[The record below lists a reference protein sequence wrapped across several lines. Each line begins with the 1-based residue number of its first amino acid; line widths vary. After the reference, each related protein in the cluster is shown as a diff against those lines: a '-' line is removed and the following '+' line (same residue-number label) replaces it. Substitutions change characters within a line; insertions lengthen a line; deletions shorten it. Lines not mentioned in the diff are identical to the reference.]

1 MTVKAKEKRG
11 EMNTIQSVPPAA
23 AMEVGGKLEQP
34 NALTPEVMV
43 FFVTICFL
51 AIFGLKR

>member
-1 MTVKAKEKRG
+1 ME
-11 EMNTIQSVPPAA
+11 NTHVSLTPAA
-23 AMEVGGKLEQP
+23 AVGVGEQIEQP

>member
-1 MTVKAKEKRG
+1 
-11 EMNTIQSVPPAA
+11 MNTIQTLPASA
-23 AMEVGGKLEQP
+23 SEVVGNIEQP